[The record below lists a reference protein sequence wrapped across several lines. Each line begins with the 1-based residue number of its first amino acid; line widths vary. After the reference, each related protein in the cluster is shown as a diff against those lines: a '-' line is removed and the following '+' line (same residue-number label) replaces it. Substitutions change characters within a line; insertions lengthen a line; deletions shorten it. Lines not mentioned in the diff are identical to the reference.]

1 MAYLLGLVALAFT
14 WPLFSADIDL
24 RSAVLIPVPGATKS
38 EQKAAQ
44 MLLEEVEK
52 RTQIR
57 MPQANS
63 ATAGKPAIR
72 LLRSAPG
79 RKAEG
84 YRLRTTPAEI
94 VIEGN
99 DSRGVLFGAGHFLRL
114 ARMSRQ
120 SFSIPSGMNMETAPQ
135 TGLRGHQLGFRPKTN
150 SYDGW
155 TLAMWEQYIRELA
168 MFGTN
173 AIELIPPRSDD
184 DDDSPHFPLPK
195 IDTMIGM
202 SKIIDDY
209 GLDVW
214 IWYPALDADYSKPET
229 VEFALKEWADVFRRL
244 PRIDHVFVP
253 GGDPGHTPP
262 QYLMPL
268 LEKQTANLRKY
279 HPKAKM
285 WVAPQGFSQEWL
297 DQFIAML
304 RKEPAWLE
312 GVVFGPQNR
321 VSLPKLR
328 ELVPQRYPIRHYP
341 DITHAIRAQY
351 PVPDWDVAYALT
363 LGREPINPRPRDQ
376 RAIFRLLQSYTNG
389 FLTYSEGCNDDVNKF
404 VWSALG
410 WNRDADLMSVL
421 REYAQLFI
429 GPEFRDSFA
438 QGLMALEQ
446 NWRGPLLGN
455 IAVNTTLEQFQA
467 MERAATPQQL
477 ANWRFQQGLYRAYYD
492 AYIRARLV
500 HETAAE
506 ERAMEALRSLGVD
519 GIAAAERILDEAA
532 LQPPAASLRQRTF
545 ELAEA
550 LFQSIRMQLSVTK
563 YKAIAVGRGANLD
576 AIDTPLNNRAWLKGR
591 FAEISRMAKPA
602 DRAAAVHEILHWT
615 DAGPGGFYDDLGNT
629 ALQPHLDH
637 GLPFDQDPARLV
649 SSMTGFAIN
658 PDTEIAPWRMSW
670 MQYAGTMN
678 DNSVSVNYPNLD
690 PTAQYKVKIVYA
702 GETQT
707 FDIRLV
713 ADGQYEVHPLRPK
726 DRPVRPVEFDIP
738 QQATADGKLTLT
750 WERKA
755 GLGGNGRGVQISEV
769 WLIRK

>member
-1 MAYLLGLVALAFT
+1 MVSIVGLFALAFA
-14 WPLFSADIDL
+14 WPVFGADIDL
-24 RSAVLIPVPGATKS
+24 KSATVVPVSGATRP

-44 MLLEEVEK
+44 MLVEEVEK

-57 MPQANS
+57 MPQGAS
-63 ATAGKPAIR
+63 GKPVIR
-72 LLRSAPG
+72 LLRAAAG
-79 RKAEG
+79 GKAEG
-84 YRLRTTPAEI
+84 YRLRTTPTEI

-99 DSRGVLFGAGHFLRL
+99 DSRGVLFGVGHFLRL

-120 SFSIPSGMNMETAPQ
+120 SFSIAAGVNIETAPQ
-135 TGLRGHQLGFRPKTN
+135 TGLRGHQLGYRPKTN
-150 SYDGW
+150 SYDAW
-155 TLAMWEQYIRELA
+155 TLPMWEQYIRELA
-168 MFGTN
+168 VFGTN

-195 IDTMIGM
+195 IDTMAGM

-229 VEFALKEWADVFRRL
+229 VEFALKEWAEVFRRL

-253 GGDPGHTPP
+253 GGDPGHTSP

-297 DQFIAML
+297 DEFIGML

-312 GVVFGPQNR
+312 GIVFGPQNR

-328 ELVPQRYPIRHYP
+328 EMVPKRFPIRHYP
-341 DITHAIRAQY
+341 DITHTIRAQY
-351 PVPDWDVAYALT
+351 PVPEWDVAYALT
-363 LGREPINPRPRDQ
+363 LGREPVNPRPHDM

-389 FLTYSEGCNDDVNKF
+389 FLTYSEGCNDDVNKI

-421 REYAQLFI
+421 REYSQFFI
-429 GPEFRDSFA
+429 GPEFRDGFA
-438 QGLMALEQ
+438 QGLLALEQ

-455 IAVNTTLEQFQA
+455 ASVNATLEQFQA
-467 MERAATPQQL
+467 MERTATPQQL
-477 ANWRFQQGLYRAYYD
+477 LNWRFQQGLYRAYYD
-492 AYIRARLV
+492 AYIRARLI
-500 HETAAE
+500 HETEAE
-506 ERAMEALRSLGVD
+506 QRAMEALRSHGVE
-519 GIAAAERILDEAA
+519 GIPVAERILDEAA
-532 LQPPAASLRQRTF
+532 AHFPTATLRNRTF

-591 FAEISRMAKPA
+591 FAEIARMAKPA
-602 DRAAAVHEILHWT
+602 DRAAAVREIVHWT
-615 DAGPGGFYDDLGNT
+615 DAGPGGYYDDLGNP
-629 ALQPHLDH
+629 ALQPHLDR

-670 MQYAGTMN
+670 LQYAGTMN
-678 DNSVSVNYPNLD
+678 DNSVSVVYPNLD
-690 PTAQYKVKIVYA
+690 PTARYKVKIVYA
-702 GETQT
+702 GETQN

-738 QQATADGKLTLT
+738 QQATTDGKLTLT